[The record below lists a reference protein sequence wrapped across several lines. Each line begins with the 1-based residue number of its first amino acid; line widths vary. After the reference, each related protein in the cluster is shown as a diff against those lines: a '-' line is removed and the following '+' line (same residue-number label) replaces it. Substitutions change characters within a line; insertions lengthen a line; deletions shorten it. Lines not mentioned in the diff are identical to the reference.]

1 MSDKKSFVFY
11 ETAYEPIKELSKDD
25 QLMFYEAIIRYG
37 LYGELPEF
45 TGKDKAI
52 WYLIQ
57 FGIDEAKKRRETSI
71 SNGSKGGRPNK
82 PTETEENQTEIIET
96 QNNLEKPNETQ
107 NNLEKPNHNLN
118 VNANVNANVNDNA
131 TANNDEQ
138 AAAELLTF
146 DKRKKEFDGAICL
159 LFNTKTNMFTPD
171 FTVGVLKLCEQYSV
185 SNIPKYLKYVYD
197 TVKKKNPSN
206 FSGLFY
212 KMAQSPDVMQSFIQ
226 EFRPN
231 KPAIEYSKCECCGST
246 INANLAMCPVCRF
259 DLTRKNENGY
269 VQEWRELIHKRG
281 FG

>member
-96 QNNLEKPNETQ
+96 QNNLEKPNH
-107 NNLEKPNHNLN
+107 NLEKPNHNLN
-118 VNANVNANVNDNA
+118 VNANANVNVNATA

-138 AAAELLTF
+138 AAAGQNTF

-159 LFNTKTNMFTPD
+159 LFNTTQNSFTPD
-171 FTVGVLKLCEQYSV
+171 FTVGVLKLCDQNNVTNYS
-185 SNIPKYLKYVYD
+185 KYLKFVFD
-197 TVKKKNPSN
+197 CVKKKNPAN
-206 FSGLFY
+206 FLGLFY
-212 KMAQSPDVMQSFIQ
+212 KMAQSADVMQEFIK
-226 EFRPN
+226 EF
-231 KPAIEYSKCECCGST
+231 KPITYKQCPCCNGTIE
-246 INANLAMCPVCRF
+246 ANTALCPKCRF
-259 DLTRKNENGY
+259 DLTRKDEPGY
-269 VQEWRELIHKRG
+269 IQDWRNLMQRRG